1 MNRYVIRTPEGT
13 RDTLFEE
20 CAAIRRLQNRL
31 MQDLRRRGYQEAMSP
46 SLEYYDVFER
56 AGGALEQESMF
67 KLTDRN
73 GRLVVLRPDLTTPM
87 ARIAASK
94 VPEQLFPLRLSY
106 CQKVFRAVALNSGKP
121 AEVLQVG
128 AELMGAQGLM
138 ADLDALS
145 TALEAIHHCRP
156 RLFRLEIGH
165 AGIFKRLI
173 RSLELEEEKAEEI
186 RRLIESKSFA
196 ALDDAIEP
204 YASHPAYRALKAMPL
219 LFGGAEVLEEA
230 RALTDDEEVLAA
242 VGYLEK
248 LLEVLKQAGL
258 ADQVMLDLGLV
269 HEIDYYTG
277 IMFNGYAEGVGSAV
291 LSGGRYDGL
300 CARFGKDLPAVGF
313 AIDVEALSQA
323 MPQAPLPK
331 VTQLVFADC
340 ACFQQALDYLQDNPG
355 ALLAPCDT
363 LEQARAMARTRGVK
377 TLLSFTLDGQQQW
390 EV

>member
-13 RDTLFEE
+13 KDTLFEE
-20 CAAIRRLQNRL
+20 CAAIRQLQNRL

-46 SLEYYDVFER
+46 ALEYFDVFER
-56 AGGALEQESMF
+56 ADGALEQESMF
-67 KLTDRN
+67 KFTDRN

-94 VPEQLFPLRLSY
+94 VPDQLFPLRLSY

-145 TALEAIHHCRP
+145 TALEAIRRCRP

-173 RSLELEEEKAEEI
+173 RLLELEEDKAEEI

-196 ALDDAIEP
+196 ALGDAIEP
-204 YASHPAYRALKAMPL
+204 YADHPAYRALKAMPL

-242 VGYLEK
+242 VGYLEQ

-277 IMFNGYAEGVGSAV
+277 IMFNGYAEGAGSAV

-300 CARFGKDLPAVGF
+300 CEKFGKNLPAVGF
-313 AIDVEALSQA
+313 AIDVEALAQGI
-323 MPQAPLPK
+323 PQAPLPK
-331 VTQLVFADC
+331 VTKLVFADC
-340 ACFQQALDYLQDNPG
+340 AYFQQALDYLQENPG

-363 LEQARAMARTRGVK
+363 LEQARDMARLRGIK
-377 TLLSFTLDGQQQW
+377 KLTSFTADGQQEW